1 MTDKK
6 FTDEEIIKALECCT
20 KAVSGVRKCEK
31 CPLYTK
37 FQCLYAIKVYAL
49 ELINRQKA
57 EIERLNEYI
66 KRCKSGEEYWVKCL
80 LDRPNEACKE
90 FAEEIKEEIKNA
102 YNNNSKVLSKH
113 MSKYA
118 ECPNYEFIATVQGK
132 MNTLRGLDDFID
144 DLLKKKGAEKT

>member
-6 FTDEEIIKALECCT
+6 FIYEEIIKGLECCI
-20 KAVSGVRKCEK
+20 AFDCRN
-31 CPLYTK
+31 CPLGSK
-37 FQCLYAIKVYAL
+37 CNSSPPSPLPFKCAL
-49 ELINRQKA
+49 DLINRQKA

-90 FAEEIKEEIKNA
+90 FAEEIKEEIENA

-118 ECPNYEFIATVQGK
+118 ECPNYEFITTVQGK